1 MTDKM
6 KIIEV
11 KQSVFA
17 DNDADAEKLRKELK
31 SEKTFLL
38 NLMSAPGSGKTTT
51 LVQTINRLEKDLKIG
66 VMEADI
72 DSDVD
77 AYTIAEKTNA
87 KSIQLHTG
95 GMCHLDADMT
105 RFPTFSRIARS
116 RSFVSSS
123 LTPCLVISASR

>member
-38 NLMSAPGSGKTTT
+38 NLMSAPGSGKTT
-51 LVQTINRLEKDLKIG
+51 
-66 VMEADI
+66 
-72 DSDVD
+72 
-77 AYTIAEKTNA
+77 
-87 KSIQLHTG
+87 
-95 GMCHLDADMT
+95 C
-105 RFPTFSRIARS
+105 
-116 RSFVSSS
+116 
-123 LTPCLVISASR
+123 CL

>member
-51 LVQTINRLEKDLKIG
+51 LVQTINP
-66 VMEADI
+66 V
-72 DSDVD
+72 S
-77 AYTIAEKTNA
+77 YT
-87 KSIQLHTG
+87 
-95 GMCHLDADMT
+95 HLT
-105 RFPTFSRIARS
+105 LPTI
-116 RSFVSSS
+116 
-123 LTPCLVISASR
+123 LLV

>member
-38 NLMSAPGSGKTTT
+38 NLMCTGKRK
-51 LVQTINRLEKDLKIG
+51 NN
-66 VMEADI
+66 
-72 DSDVD
+72 
-77 AYTIAEKTNA
+77 NA
-87 KSIQLHTG
+87 CTDDKPS
-95 GMCHLDADMT
+95 
-105 RFPTFSRIARS
+105 
-116 RSFVSSS
+116 
-123 LTPCLVISASR
+123 

>member
-38 NLMSAPGSGKTTT
+38 TP
-51 LVQTINRLEKDLKIG
+51 
-66 VMEADI
+66 
-72 DSDVD
+72 
-77 AYTIAEKTNA
+77 
-87 KSIQLHTG
+87 SILTP
-95 GMCHLDADMT
+95 LLLNYK
-105 RFPTFSRIARS
+105 
-116 RSFVSSS
+116 SFVLTPLLHYS
-123 LTPCLVISASR
+123 LTPIIYYLCSKQEYSAAG